1 MANDSDENRGK
12 KVDRPGRTGRA
23 GKTGKPDRAY
33 KTGKTGKTGRKATE
47 RADNAGETVY
57 DRLNKSL
64 KPYEKTLEKKPDVA
78 GA

>member
-33 KTGKTGKTGRKATE
+33 KKVKTGIK
-47 RADNAGETVY
+47 V
-57 DRLNKSL
+57 
-64 KPYEKTLEKKPDVA
+64 
-78 GA
+78 